1 VIALTDIA
9 HLVAGRAAATLASR
23 AVADYPVVPAARP
36 GEGPAFGERG
46 LGKKLEQRATV
57 AQLLTDSPKLASPRG
72 RLLLSRLTGH
82 EAITAARLAGLVEG
96 EAGAAARLGRAA
108 VLSEGESRGRG
119 DTFRL
124 SDLGLAIPPP
134 PTTR

>member
-72 RLLLSRLTGH
+72 RLLLSRRCSRVVRASTL
-82 EAITAARLAGLVEG
+82 RPGLVQA
-96 EAGAAARLGRAA
+96 EAVRPSVRDVETPRVSCLQQC
-108 VLSEGESRGRG
+108 
-119 DTFRL
+119 
-124 SDLGLAIPPP
+124 
-134 PTTR
+134 